1 MGVPGSLADTEWKP
15 LLEGYD
21 FLKMIDEEEEKK
33 ERKRIKRKQLEEATA
48 AEDEEGEGVSS
59 EPTEPESKKTDYPV
73 KPKTSSRPRRPE
85 LKGSV
90 RDELWCLR
98 NHDTLFH

>member
-1 MGVPGSLADTEWKP
+1 MGVPGSLAETEWKP

-59 EPTEPESKKTDYPV
+59 EPTEPESKKTDDPV
-73 KPKTSSRPRRPE
+73 KPKTSGRPRRPE
-85 LKGSV
+85 VKGSV
-90 RDELWCLR
+90 RDEL
-98 NHDTLFH
+98 

>member
-1 MGVPGSLADTEWKP
+1 MTEKEWKP

-33 ERKRIKRKQLEEATA
+33 ERKRIKRKQLEEAIV
-48 AEDEEGEGVSS
+48 AEDEEGEDDSS
-59 EPTEPESKKTDYPV
+59 KPTEPELKKTDYPD

-85 LKGSV
+85 VKGSI
-90 RDELWCLR
+90 RDEL
-98 NHDTLFH
+98 